1 MVMILPAISNNTL
14 ATLLLYNFLSRT
26 CGEWSSS
33 SVANVGEDRAGEV
46 DTILQTP
53 ALAVKLLLYLQK

>member
-53 ALAVKLLLYLQK
+53 ALAV